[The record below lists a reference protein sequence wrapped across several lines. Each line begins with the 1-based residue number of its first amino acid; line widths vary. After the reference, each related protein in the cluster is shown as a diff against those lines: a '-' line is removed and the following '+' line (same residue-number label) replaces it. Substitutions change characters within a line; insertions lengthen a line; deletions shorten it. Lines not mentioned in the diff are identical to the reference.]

1 MLSWIPIG
9 LGGMLALAGAALAI
23 ALRDPIYAVLAL
35 VKSMLGLALVY
46 FGLGADYFGAIQII
60 VYAGAILVL
69 FLFVVMLVNLTP
81 SDIPPLPRGLPLYGA
96 IFLALLWM
104 GLLSWGLRAF
114 GRALPPRAA
123 EAVGVPYLYQ
133 NLKAIGKVLLT
144 AYALPFEVLS
154 LTLLVGLIGATLL
167 TQKRPKS

>member
-1 MLSWIPIG
+1 MLNWIPIG
-9 LGGMLALAGAALAI
+9 VGGTLALVGAAFAVV
-23 ALRDPIYAVLAL
+23 LRDPIYAVLAL

-81 SDIPPLPRGLPLYGA
+81 SDISPLPRGLPLYGA
-96 IFLALLWM
+96 IALALLWM
-104 GLLSWGLRAF
+104 GLLSWGLS
-114 GRALPPRAA
+114 ALGEAPPLSAPEAA
-123 EAVGVPYLYQ
+123 GIPYLYQ